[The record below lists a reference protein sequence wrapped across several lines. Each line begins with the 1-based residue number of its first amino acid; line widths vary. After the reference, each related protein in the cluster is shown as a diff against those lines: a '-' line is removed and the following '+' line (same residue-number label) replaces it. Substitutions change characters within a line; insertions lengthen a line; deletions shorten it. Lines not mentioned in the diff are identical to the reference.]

1 MLLGACAGAA
11 LGAACG
17 DLFFTE
23 RGRVLRDDLVPR
35 VTDLVAEIQ
44 RAKGTAARAKAAF
57 TGDLPGPGRA
67 GRV

>member
-17 DLFFTE
+17 YLFFTE
-23 RGRVLRDDLVPR
+23 RGRVLRDELAPR
-35 VTDLVAEIQ
+35 VTDLVAEIR
-44 RAKGTAARAKAAF
+44 RAKGTAARARAAF
-57 TGDLPGPGRA
+57 TGDPPEPGRA